1 VKPRKREW
9 LTWPFAFSL
18 FRGCSFLRQRHNPVM
33 DLPIGWIALPSLVFN
48 LLAFAAQGLDK
59 RKAERG
65 KFRTPETTL
74 LLLGLPLSAAGM
86 LLGMRVFRHKTR
98 KRSFVAKATLVTIAN
113 LLMLAGLGYL
123 AMQAHVRFRLAL
135 Y

>member
-1 VKPRKREW
+1 
-9 LTWPFAFSL
+9 
-18 FRGCSFLRQRHNPVM
+18 M
-33 DLPIGWIALPSLVFN
+33 DLPLGWIALPALLFN

-59 RKAERG
+59 RKAARG
-65 KFRTPETTL
+65 QYRTPEMTL

-98 KRSFVAKATLVTIAN
+98 KGSFVAKAILVTIAN
-113 LLMLAGLGYL
+113 LLMLAGLGWL
-123 AMQAHVRFRLAL
+123 AMQGDLRFRLAL